1 MICLYDGRYCD
12 FTLFWVIK
20 ERNSNITPVHRSAT
34 CGDMVKAYV
43 GSILLALLAIGYVT
57 STAHELPSHDNPE
70 QQIENTPDENGYDQ
84 LEAEEDTAPLSTADD
99 DEVKEQQE
107 QLQEDVLPE
116 QEEVEEQQARSEF
129 FATTHMFNQLSF
141 MG

>member
-1 MICLYDGRYCD
+1 M
-12 FTLFWVIK
+12 
-20 ERNSNITPVHRSAT
+20 
-34 CGDMVKAYV
+34 KAYV

-57 STAHELPSHDNPE
+57 STAQELPSHDNPE
-70 QQIENTPDENGYDQ
+70 QQIEDTPDENGYDQ

-99 DEVKEQQE
+99 DEVEEQQE

-129 FATTHMFNQLSF
+129 FATTHMFNPLSF